1 MWILLAVVPAVF
13 IWLADAV
20 TPRGSTPV
28 SLVEDGV
35 RFTDLVDP
43 AHIHAGTMAPIAVG
57 SSAALT
63 GVFMSLDAGRA
74 EKRLVL
80 AGQRARVVITT
91 GLCMIMSAATI
102 STIAATTV
110 TATVFEPHQWGP
122 TCAP

>member
-1 MWILLAVVPAVF
+1 MGWHGWRRTPALWVLLAVVPAVF

-57 SSAALT
+57 RWPP
-63 GVFMSLDAGRA
+63 DR
-74 EKRLVL
+74 
-80 AGQRARVVITT
+80 
-91 GLCMIMSAATI
+91 GLH
-102 STIAATTV
+102 
-110 TATVFEPHQWGP
+110 EP
-122 TCAP
+122 